1 VRVREWRVYE
11 EASGGKEEPVT
22 VRDGAENWPF
32 CDGKVNHVG
41 ALCSVVVRLDAMPA
55 PRRFA

>member
-1 VRVREWRVYE
+1 V

-32 CDGKVNHVG
+32 CDGKVNHD
-41 ALCSVVVRLDAMPA
+41 VVLLAFDARVHVLRA
-55 PRRFA
+55 ARRFA